1 MCGSGSELRSPDGSS
16 STAYRG
22 HTDDDLRALGVVPGD
37 VLLVHSSVQS
47 LGFVAGGVQAVVE
60 ALLSAVGPEGTL
72 VVPTHTSENTDPAGW
87 QDPPVPEQW
96 WPVIRSETPGFDPA
110 RTPSR
115 WVGVLSEVVRTWPG
129 ALRSGHPQVSCAAL
143 GARAREVTVE
153 HDLAESHGERSPI
166 GAVYR
171 LGGRVLLLGC
181 GHDSNTSLH
190 LAERRQAAPPMGETG
205 AAISDADGTSRW
217 VTWTDLM
224 TGEEDFDR
232 LGAAF
237 EETGAVTLGQVGS
250 AAARLMDQRSLV
262 DFAVDW
268 MSRNR
273 CEVDVDAAGS

>member
-1 MCGSGSELRSPDGSS
+1 MDQARPH
-16 STAYRG
+16 TAA
-22 HTDDDLRALGVVPGD
+22 TLTDDLRALGVVPGD

-60 ALLSAVGPEGTL
+60 ALLSAVGSEGTI
-72 VVPTHTSENTDPAGW
+72 VVPTHTSENTDPANW

-217 VTWTDLM
+217 VTWTDLV

-237 EETGAVTLGQVGS
+237 EESGAVTVGQVGS
-250 AAARLMDQRSLV
+250 AAARLMDQQSLV
-262 DFAVDW
+262 DFAVGW

-273 CEVDVDAAGS
+273 REVDVDVAGA